1 MSAGAGLG
9 RPLALSMGEPAGIGP
24 DLALRLWVERDARG
38 TPAFVALGDPAVYAD
53 RARLIGLDVPIAE
66 VTPDAAEAVF
76 DERFPVT
83 PVGSCCHAGPGRP
96 DVRDADVIVGAIRL
110 GVELVHAG
118 RCAALVTAPIAKAP
132 LAAAGFPHPG
142 HTEYLGHLAE
152 TLWGQ
157 PARAVML
164 LWAEEI
170 AVVPVT
176 VHIPLSEAPKRL
188 TEEDI
193 VETARIVARDL
204 RRRFRIDQPRLAV
217 AGLNPHAGENG
228 VLGHEDEAVV
238 APAVRRL
245 KAEGIM
251 ATGPHP
257 ADTLFHAEARAR
269 YDVALA
275 MYHDQALIPVKT
287 LAFDRAVNCTLG
299 LPFVRTSPDHGT
311 AFDIAGT
318 GVGNPAS
325 LLAALHLAR
334 RMAREPALA

>member
-1 MSAGAGLG
+1 MTGFVDV
-9 RPLALSMGEPAGIGP
+9 PLALSQGEPSGVGP
-24 DLALRLWVERDARG
+24 EIALMLWAARKTRDV
-38 TPAFVALGDPAVYAD
+38 PAFVAIGDPALFAA
-53 RARLIGLDVPIAE
+53 RAKLIGLDVAVVEAE
-66 VTPDAAEAVF
+66 PEAAPALF
-76 DERFPVT
+76 ADRFPVT
-83 PVGSCCHAGPGRP
+83 PIGERCRAQPGHP
-96 DVRDADVIVGAIRL
+96 DVRDAATVIGAIRH

-132 LAAAGFPHPG
+132 LVEAGFPHPG
-142 HTEYLGHLAE
+142 HTEYLGALAE
-152 TLWGQ
+152 SLWGA
-157 PARAVML
+157 PCRAVML

-188 TEEDI
+188 TEEEI
-193 VETARIVARDL
+193 VETARIVARDM
-204 RRRFRIDQPRLAV
+204 RRRFRVEEPRLAV
-217 AGLNPHAGENG
+217 SGLNPHAGENG
-228 VLGHEDEAVV
+228 VLGFEDDAIV

-257 ADTLFHAEARAR
+257 ADTLFHAAARAR
-269 YDVALA
+269 YDVAIC

-287 LAFDRAVNCTLG
+287 LAFDRAVNVTLG

-318 GVGNPAS
+318 GAANPESLAS
-325 LLAALHLAR
+325 ALTLAR
-334 RMAREPALA
+334 RLAREPALA